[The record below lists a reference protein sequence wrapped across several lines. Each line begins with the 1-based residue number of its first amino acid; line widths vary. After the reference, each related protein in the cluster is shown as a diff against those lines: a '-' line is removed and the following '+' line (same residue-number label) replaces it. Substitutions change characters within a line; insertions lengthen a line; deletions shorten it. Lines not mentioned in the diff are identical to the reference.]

1 MSVELEYRSPS
12 TDRRD
17 HEGTLYRIL
26 LKSACGYLLLSS
38 VTIPFSNAIWV
49 GELPLLALV
58 QVPKVS
64 LANWLRH
71 LMVMHVLVP
80 IGLSRGSY
88 SPDWML
94 ARPWALAVVYV
105 IPLTLLLTVVVFRR
119 GAGQPWRRWV
129 VLAGV
134 LGVVDYFITL
144 TFAGTR
150 ALTMY

>member
-12 TDRRD
+12 TDHRD

-88 SPDWML
+88 SPNWTL
-94 ARPWALAVVYV
+94 ARPAALAVAYV
-105 IPLTLLLTVVVFRR
+105 MPLILLLGVVLWRR
-119 GAGQPWRRWV
+119 GAGKSWRKWLLLV
-129 VLAGV
+129 MVLA
-134 LGVVDYFITL
+134 VVDYFMTL
-144 TFAGTR
+144 AFASTR
-150 ALTMY
+150 ALTLY